1 MSNKSGATRQAR
13 SAQLKAE
20 REAAKRAS
28 ERRSRLLIAIAVLAA
43 VGLVAV
49 AVVATRTS
57 GSDATATDAD
67 VTTPAGVTSAAG
79 GVTYG
84 DEAPVVLDEW
94 FDFACPAC
102 KVASTAFAPT
112 IDELVADGDLQVVY
126 HPLSFLTPGSPL
138 AANAFGCA
146 VDEGAGHDY
155 YTAVFEAQGAEA
167 GPGFT
172 NDQLISIGE
181 QVGLTSE
188 TFASCVNDG
197 TYDGWVSNVAQ
208 SGVDEGVNQ
217 TPTFFVNGEQVQ
229 LTAYD
234 PQQLLD
240 AITAAQG

>member
-1 MSNKSGATRQAR
+1 MSNKSSESRQTR

-20 REAAKRAS
+20 REAARRSS
-28 ERRSRLLIAIAVLAA
+28 ERRSRLLIAVAVLAA

-49 AVVATRTS
+49 ALLVTRTPS
-57 GSDATATDAD
+57 GGGSAADAESA
-67 VTTPAGVTSAAG
+67 TPAGVTSAAG

-112 IDELVADGDLQVVY
+112 IDELVANGDVQVVY

-146 VDEGAGHDY
+146 VDEGVGHEY
-155 YTAVFEAQGAEA
+155 YTAVFEAQGAES
-167 GPGFT
+167 GSGFT
-172 NDQLISIGE
+172 NEQLIDIGE
-181 QVGLTSE
+181 QVGIASD
-188 TFASCVNDG
+188 TFASCINNE
-197 TYDGWVSNVAQ
+197 TYDGWVSTVAQ
-208 SGVDEGVNQ
+208 AGVDEGVNQ
-217 TPTFFVNGEQVQ
+217 TPTFFVNGEPLQ

-240 AITAAQG
+240 AIIAAQG